1 LRIDAGFWHD
11 NLPKLR
17 QRFEAWQGH

>member
-1 LRIDAGFWHD
+1 LRTDSAFWHD

-17 QRFEAWQGH
+17 QRFESWLGH